1 MRELYIGVMSGTSQ
15 DGVDVALVEFSA
27 AGSNIHQATTT
38 PYTGELGKRIKTLIT
53 RSQVTLQELGEVNV
67 AIGNFFGQCILNLLE
82 TSDFGAYEITA
93 IGHSGHTVHHKPEE
107 PNAFT
112 MQIGDSS
119 TIAAN
124 TGITTVGNFRNMDM
138 AFGGQGAPLAPAFH
152 EWCFSDTKESR
163 IVVNIGG
170 IANISVL
177 QPKLPLLGFD
187 TGPGNTLL
195 DNWTHRCTGKSFDH
209 NGDWSKTGQINKP
222 LLSALKKD
230 INDMS
235 QTFMTLKTNLDQKDE
250 EIARY
255 KDGYDATIYKNFL
268 LRFTRVDKVIK
279 EYIGDNKIDINGLKD
294 IQIQMDDALAE
305 CGVEIFSP
313 EIGADFKSTI
323 GVADNPEIRET
334 SDKSKDSTIVEILMH
349 GYRRKLPGNDND
361 DYQIIIEA
369 KVAIYV
375 YKET

>member
-1 MRELYIGVMSGTSQ
+1 MRELYIGGMSGTSQ
-15 DGVDVALVEFSA
+15 DGVDVVLVEFSA

-38 PYTGELGKRIKTLIT
+38 PYTGKLGKRIKNLIT
-53 RSQVTLQELGEVNV
+53 QPQVTLQELGEVNV
-67 AIGNFFGQCILNLLE
+67 AIGKFFGQCILKLLE
-82 TSDFGAYEITA
+82 PSDFGAHEITA
-93 IGHSGHTVHHKPEE
+93 IGHSGHTVYHKPEE
-107 PNAFT
+107 PDAFT

-222 LLSALKKD
+222 LLLALKKD
-230 INDMS
+230 KY
-235 QTFMTLKTNLDQKDE
+235 FE
-250 EIARY
+250 R
-255 KDGYDATIYKNFL
+255 
-268 LRFTRVDKVIK
+268 
-279 EYIGDNKIDINGLKD
+279 
-294 IQIQMDDALAE
+294 
-305 CGVEIFSP
+305 SP
-313 EIGADFKSTI
+313 PKSTGLEHFNLAWLEGELREINRTLPDEDVQATLTELTAETIADAIVSTNGDPQRVILCGGGVLNTALVERLSELLPSIELESSAEYGI
-323 GVADNPEIRET
+323 GPEW
-334 SDKSKDSTIVEILMH
+334 VEAVMFAWLARARLK
-349 GYRRKLPGNDND
+349 GRSGNAPTVTGAR
-361 DYQIIIEA
+361 Q
-369 KVAIYV
+369 VTPLGGV
-375 YKET
+375 YFGAT

>member
-1 MRELYIGVMSGTSQ
+1 MRELYIGGMSGTSQ
-15 DGVDVALVEFSA
+15 DGVDVVLVEFSA

-38 PYTGELGKRIKTLIT
+38 PYTGKLGKRIKNLIT
-53 RSQVTLQELGEVNV
+53 QPQVTLQELGEVNV
-67 AIGNFFGQCILNLLE
+67 AIGKFFGQCILKLLE
-82 TSDFGAYEITA
+82 TSDFGAHEITA
-93 IGHSGHTVHHKPEE
+93 IGHSGHTVYHKPEK
-107 PNAFT
+107 PDAFT

-222 LLSALKKD
+222 LLLALKKD
-230 INDMS
+230 KYFERSPPKSTGLEHFNLAWLEGELREINR
-235 QTFMTLKTNLDQKDE
+235 TLPDEDVQATLTELTAETIAEAIVSTNGDPQRIILCGGGVLNTALVE
-250 EIARY
+250 RLSE
-255 KDGYDATIYKNFL
+255 L
-268 LRFTRVDKVIK
+268 LPSI
-279 EYIGDNKIDINGLKD
+279 ELESS
-294 IQIQMDDALAE
+294 AE
-305 CGVEIFSP
+305 CGIGPEWVEAVMFAWLARARLKGRSGNAP
-313 EIGADFKSTI
+313 TVTGARQVTPLG
-323 GVADNPEIRET
+323 GVYFGAT
-334 SDKSKDSTIVEILMH
+334 
-349 GYRRKLPGNDND
+349 
-361 DYQIIIEA
+361 
-369 KVAIYV
+369 
-375 YKET
+375 